1 MSVLSKL
8 NGVNMLRATVLSVA
22 LLVAPLVR
30 KGRGVKVKA

>member
-22 LLVAPLVR
+22 LKRMPVDARTVECL
-30 KGRGVKVKA
+30 